1 MQCVY
6 IVRFM
11 GSRIAVQPR
20 NQSNERSITKPHVI
34 TIHCPHHASKVVL
47 CRGKE
52 EDLQSR

>member
-6 IVRFM
+6 IVRFI

-20 NQSNERSITKPHVI
+20 NQSNERSITKPHVT
-34 TIHCPHHASKVVL
+34 TIHCPRHASKVVL

-52 EDLQSR
+52 EDLQSW